1 MKTFEGKVALVTGG
15 SSGIGQAT
23 AVAFAREGAKVVV
36 ASRREDEGQQTVLLI
51 EEAGSQG
58 LFVKTDVAREDEV
71 VALVEKTVAAYG
83 RLDCAFNNAGIDGDY
98 APFVE
103 QTNENFDRIIGIN
116 VKGLWLCMKHEIEH
130 MLSNGGGA
138 IVNTASI
145 FATVGFRNGSIYSA
159 SKHAVLGLTKSAA
172 LEYAKSGIRIN
183 AVSPGDILTD
193 MLERGMAAMPGGKEA
208 YEASRVMGRLG
219 RADEIAS
226 AVLFLCSDGAS
237 FTTGQSLVVDGG
249 YTV

>member
-1 MKTFEGKVALVTGG
+1 MVTGG

-103 QTNENFDRIIGIN
+103 QTNRI
-116 VKGLWLCMKHEIEH
+116 
-130 MLSNGGGA
+130 
-138 IVNTASI
+138 
-145 FATVGFRNGSIYSA
+145 
-159 SKHAVLGLTKSAA
+159 
-172 LEYAKSGIRIN
+172 
-183 AVSPGDILTD
+183 
-193 MLERGMAAMPGGKEA
+193 
-208 YEASRVMGRLG
+208 SR
-219 RADEIAS
+219 
-226 AVLFLCSDGAS
+226 
-237 FTTGQSLVVDGG
+237 
-249 YTV
+249 